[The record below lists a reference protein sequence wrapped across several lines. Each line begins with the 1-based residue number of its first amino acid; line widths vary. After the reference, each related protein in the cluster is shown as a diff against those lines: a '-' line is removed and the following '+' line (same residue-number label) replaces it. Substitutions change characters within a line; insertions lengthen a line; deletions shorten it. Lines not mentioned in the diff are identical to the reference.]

1 VAEIPRI
8 LAFIFMC
15 TVLGMLG
22 LVTLKIAIRLGRE
35 AHASVRSWRDLRRLR
50 PYERGFRPA
59 REYEQLWR
67 GES

>member
-1 VAEIPRI
+1 MAEIGRVI
-8 LAFIFMC
+8 AFIFMC
-15 TVLGMLG
+15 AVLGMFG
-22 LVTLKIAIRLGRE
+22 IVAIKIAIRLGNE

-50 PYERGFRPA
+50 PYERDFRPA